1 MVNWQWSMVNRFD
14 THQPMTLTP
23 IPFTR
28 LAFKD
33 AFWSHRIQVNRESTL
48 PTIYKQLQQTGRLQ
62 AWYGAWKKG
71 DPRQPHVFWDSDT
84 AKWMEGAAYSL
95 ALHPDKKLE
104 RTVDRMI
111 DQLGRL
117 QRRDGYLNSHYV
129 QVEMHN
135 RWTNL
140 RDKHELYCAG
150 HLIEAAVA
158 YFEVTGKRRF
168 LDIMCRYADHIDATF
183 GPEPGKQRG
192 YCGHQEIE
200 LALVRLYQIT
210 SEARYLKLAQYFIE
224 ERGRGKAAWDAKV
237 AGRGRYAHYYDL
249 EARERGEDPSKFWAK
264 TYEYLQAHAP
274 VREQAE
280 VVGHAVRA
288 VYMYSGMADL
298 DRLGANSGEPFLPT
312 LERLWT
318 HVTSKRMYVTGGIGP
333 SASNEGFTS
342 DYDLPDETAYA
353 ETCAGIGLV
362 FWAHRMLQ
370 LTGDAKYTD
379 VLERALY
386 NNVLAGVA
394 ADGTLFNYVNP
405 LASRGAH
412 HRKTFFDCACCPPN
426 VVRLV
431 ASVGN
436 YFYSTSDDGVWAH
449 LYAQSDVSIEAFGLT
464 IEQRTGYP
472 WDGEIAMKLRLRA
485 PVAFTLRLRIPE
497 WCENSFVRINGGAV
511 AADEATFE
519 KGYVHIR
526 REWRNGDMVMLN
538 LDMPAQL
545 VSANP
550 AVPQALGRA
559 ALQRGPLIYCLE
571 QADNGDQLDQVLITR
586 DAEWRTGKLPTGGV
600 SLRTTAL
607 RASGA
612 GWDEQLYRSAQ
623 PEYKKAV
630 ITAVP
635 YCDWDNRGQGEMRV
649 WLRCV

>member
-1 MVNWQWSMVNRFD
+1 
-14 THQPMTLTP
+14 MTLTP

-33 AFWSHRIQVNRESTL
+33 AFWTHRIQVNRESTL
-48 PTIYKQLQQTGRLQ
+48 PTIYKQLQQTGRLK
-62 AWYGAWKKG
+62 AWDGTWKKG
-71 DPRQPHVFWDSDT
+71 DPRPPHVFWDSDT

-95 ALHPDKKLE
+95 ASHPDKKLE
-104 RTVDRMI
+104 RTLDKMI
-111 DQLGRL
+111 DQLGKL

-135 RWTNL
+135 RWSNL

-158 YFEVTGKRRF
+158 YFEVTGKRKF

-200 LALVRLYQIT
+200 LALVRLYQLT
-210 SEARYLKLAQYFIE
+210 NETRYLKLAQYFIE
-224 ERGRGKAAWDAKV
+224 ERGRGKAPWDPKV
-237 AGRGRYAHYYDL
+237 VGRGRYAHYYDL
-249 EARERGEDPSKFWAK
+249 EARERGEEPPAFWAK

-274 VREQAE
+274 VREQTE

-298 DRLGANSGEPFLPT
+298 DRLGANNGDPFLPA
-312 LERLWT
+312 LEQLWT

-353 ETCAGIGLV
+353 ETCAGIGLIY
-362 FWAHRMLQ
+362 WAHRMLH

-449 LYAQSDVSIEAFGLT
+449 LYAQSDVSIDTFGLT

-472 WDGEIAMKLRLRA
+472 WDGEIALKLALKA
-485 PVAFTLRLRIPE
+485 PVVFTLRLRIPE
-497 WCENSFVRINGGAV
+497 WCDNSFVRINGGAV
-511 AADEATFE
+511 AAEEATFE

-526 REWRNGDMVMLN
+526 REWRSGDVVTLN

-550 AVPQALGRA
+550 AVPQTLGRA

-571 QADNGDQLDQVLITR
+571 QVDNGDQLDQVLITR
-586 DAEWRTGKLPTGGV
+586 DADWRPGKLPTGGV

-649 WLRCV
+649 WLRCI